1 MINAYNFLLLQER
14 HAILTIRDGS
24 KLDSGP
30 YRLQAENDL
39 GMDSAIIKIQISGMY
54 IICNG
59 MCYRSGD
66 SDDESSFLRS
76 EVLTVVKMSMSIL

>member
-1 MINAYNFLLLQER
+1 LQER

-30 YRLQAENDL
+30 YRLLAENEL

-54 IICNG
+54 VIGNG
-59 MCYRSGD
+59 SAV
-66 SDDESSFLRS
+66 
-76 EVLTVVKMSMSIL
+76 EVVVRIMNNSKGSQIMAYLEPVKRERE